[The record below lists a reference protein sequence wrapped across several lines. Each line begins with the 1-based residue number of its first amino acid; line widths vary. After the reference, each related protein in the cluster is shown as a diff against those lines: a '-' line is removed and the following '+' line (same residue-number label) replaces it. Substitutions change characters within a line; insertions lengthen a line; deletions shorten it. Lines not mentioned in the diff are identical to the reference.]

1 MAICSSTG
9 LNLST
14 DKQFFRR
21 AIDAERHRLTG
32 QFVRPT
38 QAQLR
43 SNQMLRYLL
52 AIVRVYGAVGRDTRY
67 NNLRELGD

>member
-1 MAICSSTG
+1 MAICSGTG

-21 AIDAERHRLTG
+21 AIDAARHRLIG

-38 QAQLR
+38 
-43 SNQMLRYLL
+43 
-52 AIVRVYGAVGRDTRY
+52 
-67 NNLRELGD
+67 